1 MTLEEKK
8 VSVIIPV
15 YNSEK
20 YLDRCINS
28 LVTQTYKNIELII
41 IDDKSPD
48 NAPKICDSWAKRDS
62 RIKVIHNEVNEGVA
76 AARNKGIS
84 YITGDYVAFVDSD
97 DFTDKTLIEKAVS
110 RLDQENAD
118 IVWYGFNFYFGEDR
132 VFPYSMHV
140 KKEVY
145 TGKEIQDRLIPDI
158 LEGSRNGKV
167 KGLCGAVW
175 TYIVSVDF
183 LKQNAPEY
191 WSEREWYLEDVLF
204 NYIMYSKLNKV
215 VIIPEYLYYWNQTN
229 TSSLTSKK
237 ISLDQYVK
245 LRKLIQYMLDN
256 RKKLGYTTEM
266 DLRIQD
272 FFVYLTIREMIQLA
286 VNKSYYDEV
295 TFQIIM
301 EHMICDKFFHRCL
314 AFREINEN
322 WSDDIRRILQMILMN
337 RYDECIKFV
346 VNMVQENKAAVLK
359 LFLGESEDNLKTK
372 PQHHSDMWV
381 IQLDLRQVV

>member
-215 VIIPEYLYYWNQTN
+215 VIIPEYLYYWN
-229 TSSLTSKK
+229 
-237 ISLDQYVK
+237 
-245 LRKLIQYMLDN
+245 
-256 RKKLGYTTEM
+256 
-266 DLRIQD
+266 
-272 FFVYLTIREMIQLA
+272 
-286 VNKSYYDEV
+286 
-295 TFQIIM
+295 
-301 EHMICDKFFHRCL
+301 
-314 AFREINEN
+314 
-322 WSDDIRRILQMILMN
+322 
-337 RYDECIKFV
+337 
-346 VNMVQENKAAVLK
+346 
-359 LFLGESEDNLKTK
+359 
-372 PQHHSDMWV
+372 
-381 IQLDLRQVV
+381 